1 MVKKVTIQSAFGKL
15 EGTEINVTALVG
27 SDSFASFE
35 VHLEDGTILRVKP
48 SILQVV
54 RLDDHWDTDG
64 NPMYNVRSQLAVFV
78 SKTPDELRRENS

>member
-35 VHLEDGTILRVKP
+35 VHLEDGTILR
-48 SILQVV
+48 S
-54 RLDDHWDTDG
+54 RL
-64 NPMYNVRSQLAVFV
+64 
-78 SKTPDELRRENS
+78 KTLIFI